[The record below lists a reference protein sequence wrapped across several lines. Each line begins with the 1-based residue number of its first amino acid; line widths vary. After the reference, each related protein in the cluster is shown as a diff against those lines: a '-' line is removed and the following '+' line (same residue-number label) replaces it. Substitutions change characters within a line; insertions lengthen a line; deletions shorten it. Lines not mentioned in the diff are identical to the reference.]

1 MNGYSTHPHKS
12 TREINLEG
20 NGFYGWRAKIGLLV
34 VSTDLVCEPAFNKIV
49 PSGVSIHTAR
59 MTFREATPEALLNM
73 TSHVER
79 AAKDVASAKVD
90 LIVFGCTSG
99 SFLKGTENWNEE
111 IMRRIEDAAKIPAIT
126 TTTAV
131 AEALKKLGIKRVAVV
146 TPYIDAINVKGKK
159 YLENIGFKVVN
170 ILGMQLINPPE
181 YQSVRPSEV
190 YKFARTVDTPEADG
204 MFISCTA
211 FRALEIAELL
221 EKDIGKPV
229 VTSNSA
235 SIWYA
240 LRKVGI
246 DECIRG
252 YGQLLRI

>member
-1 MNGYSTHPHKS
+1 MNGFSMHAQRVTGGIK
-12 TREINLEG
+12 IEG
-20 NGFYGWRAKIGLLV
+20 NGVYGWRVKIGLLV
-34 VSTDLVCEPAFNKIV
+34 VSTDLVCEPAFNKTV
-49 PSGVSIHTAR
+49 PPGVSIHTAR
-59 MTFREATPEALLNM
+59 MTFREATPEALLRM
-73 TSHVER
+73 TSHIER
-79 AAKDVASAKVD
+79 AAKDVGSAKVD

-99 SFLKGTENWNEE
+99 SFLKGNKSRNEE
-111 IMRRIEDAAKIPAIT
+111 ITRRIEDAAKTPAIT

-131 AEALKKLGIKRVAVV
+131 VEALKKLGIKRVAVV
-146 TPYIDAINVKGKK
+146 TPYIDAINMNGRK
-159 YLENIGFKVVN
+159 YLENMGFKVLN
-170 ILGMQLINPPE
+170 ILGMQLTNPQR
-181 YQSVRPSEV
+181 YQSVRPLEV
-190 YKFARTVDTPEADG
+190 YKFARTVDTSEADG

-211 FRALEIAELL
+211 FRSLEIAELL

-246 DECIRG
+246 DDAIEG

>member
-1 MNGYSTHPHKS
+1 MHAQKVTEGTNM
-12 TREINLEG
+12 EG

-34 VSTDLVCEPAFNKIV
+34 VSTDLVCEPAFNKTV
-49 PSGVSIHTAR
+49 PPGVSIHTSR
-59 MTFREATPEALLNM
+59 MTFREAIPEALLNM
-73 TSHVER
+73 ISHVER

-99 SFLKGTENWNEE
+99 SFIRGTKNWNEE
-111 IMRRIEDAAKIPAIT
+111 ITRRIEDAAKIPAIT

-131 AEALKKLGIKRVAVV
+131 VEALKKLGIKRVAVV
-146 TPYIDAINVKGKK
+146 TPYIDSINMKGRK

-170 ILGMQLINPPE
+170 IVGMQLTNPQT
-181 YQSVRPSEV
+181 YQSVRPLEV
-190 YKFARTVDTPEADG
+190 YKFARNIDTSEADG
-204 MFISCTA
+204 VFINCTA
-211 FRALEIAELL
+211 FRALEIAELF

-235 SIWYA
+235 SIWHA

-246 DECIRG
+246 NDRIEG
-252 YGQLLRI
+252 YGQLLRT